1 MSIFKQIGNAVT
13 GFTNWL
19 GVTPGDMFGGIA
31 NATGQYLQNQSGKQ
45 AAKDQMAFQ
54 ERMSSTAYS
63 RAMADMK
70 RAGLNPILAGKLGGA
85 SSPGGAMYQPGNI
98 GTAMTTGIGTMSS
111 ARQSGQAAAKVEQEI
126 QQQAELHGERWER
139 LFATMGPENVM
150 ASVQA
155 VLNGVSIKQVLTNAM
170 PQTHINTTDALNG
183 FLTSVRANKN
193 WIASNVSGFVDIVNQ
208 YLPAHLKIT
217 PSMIQEGLNQ

>member
-1 MSIFKQIGNAVT
+1 MSVLKKIGSAVS
-13 GFTNWL
+13 GVTNWL
-19 GVTPGDMFGGIA
+19 GTTPADLFGGIA
-31 NATGQYLQNQSGKQ
+31 SAAGQYAQNQSAKQ
-45 AAKDQMAFQ
+45 AAKEQMAFQ
-54 ERMSSTAYS
+54 ERMSSTAYE
-63 RAMADMK
+63 RAMSDMK

-85 SSPGGAMYQPGNI
+85 STPGGAMYQPGNI
-98 GTAMTTGIGTMSS
+98 GAAMTQGIATTAT
-111 ARQSGQAAAKVEQEI
+111 ARQSSQSAAKVEQDI
-126 QQQAELHGERWER
+126 AQQAELHGERWER

-155 VLNGVSIKQVLTNAM
+155 VLNGVNIKQVLQNAV
-170 PQTHINTTDALNG
+170 PKTHINTTDALNG

-217 PSMIQEGLNQ
+217 PSMIQKGLE

>member
-1 MSIFKQIGNAVT
+1 MSLVSKIGNAVT

-19 GVTPGDMFGGIA
+19 GVSPGDMFGGIA

-45 AAKDQMAFQ
+45 AAKAQMAFQ
-54 ERMSSTAYS
+54 DQMSSTAYS
-63 RAMADMK
+63 RAMKDMK
-70 RAGLNPILAGKLGGA
+70 SAGLNPILAGKLGGA
-85 SSPGGAMYQPGNI
+85 STPGGAMYQPGNI
-98 GTAMTTGIGTMSS
+98 GSALTTGIGSMAT
-111 ARQSGQAAAKVEQEI
+111 ARQSGQNAAKVEQDI
-126 QQQAELHGERWER
+126 KNQADLHGERWER

-155 VLNGVSIKQVLTNAM
+155 VLNGVSIKQVLTNTV
-170 PQTHINTTDALNG
+170 PKTHVNTTDALNG

-217 PSMIQEGLNQ
+217 PSMIQGALE